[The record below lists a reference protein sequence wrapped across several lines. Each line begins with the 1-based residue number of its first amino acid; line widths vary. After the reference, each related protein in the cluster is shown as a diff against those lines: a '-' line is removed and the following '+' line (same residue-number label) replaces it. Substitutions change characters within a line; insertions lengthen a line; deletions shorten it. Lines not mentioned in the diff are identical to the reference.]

1 MLNLRSFDNKRVESQ
16 YKISVFP
23 QRRNFVYK
31 LQLENGIL
39 CKFCEENQKDT
50 TGRKKKYRSLNSLHA
65 HCSYDHFN
73 LNFRNWLIDLATE
86 IIKGERK

>member
-1 MLNLRSFDNKRVESQ
+1 MNLKPFDNKRVESQ

-31 LQLENGIL
+31 LKLENGIL
-39 CKFCEENQKDT
+39 CRFCQENQKNT

-65 HCSYDHFN
+65 HCSFDHY
-73 LNFRNWLIDLATE
+73 NFDFKEYLIELAQK
-86 IIKGERK
+86 IIKGELR